1 MTIKEQL
8 LQTIE
13 QAPDPVLKEVLN
25 YLHYLIEK
33 YLDEL
38 EEQQDLEDLK
48 LAREDLQNNRTIS
61 LEQLK
66 ADIIQDDIAAWAKW
80 IEGVDRLEV
89 TNNKQKSEYQQLL
102 LNKYRQQ
109 GPEL

>member
-13 QAPDPVLKEVLN
+13 QAPEPLLKEALN
-25 YLHYLIEK
+25 YLRYLIEK
-33 YLDEL
+33 HLEEL
-38 EEQQDLEDLK
+38 EEQEDLEDLK

-66 ADIIQDDIAAWAKW
+66 Q
-80 IEGVDRLEV
+80 
-89 TNNKQKSEYQQLL
+89 
-102 LNKYRQQ
+102 
-109 GPEL
+109 ELGL

>member
-13 QAPDPVLKEVLN
+13 QAPEPILKEALN

-61 LEQLK
+61 LEQLTS
-66 ADIIQDDIAAWAKW
+66 DIIQDDVAKAWST
-80 IEGVDRLEV
+80 D
-89 TNNKQKSEYQQLL
+89 QKSEYQQLL
-102 LNKYRQQ
+102 VNKYRQQ
-109 GPEL
+109 GLEL